1 MSWRALLG
9 AVLVRSSRRPGSGR
23 SRAPGSF
30 DEFGGACNALTGVT
44 TEQLPPERQEA
55 KPLCAK
61 AMWPDAV
68 AARSFPQHR
77 PVRRRRLFE
86 AISGIDMYFSRVQLL
101 ATSTVSDRCSAF
113 QVHSSSSSAAD
124 SAQRRGRIMSASH
137 VIDLPTVTS
146 QQQTVGE
153 SLRPVTSIEITVLL
167 DNTVEI
173 LLPSTEVVRRPP
185 LLPDAFDRPA
195 LRAERGYS
203 ALITIDGGP
212 SVLYDAGI
220 SKDGAARNLS
230 VLDVAP
236 TDLRAVVLSHGHAD
250 HHGGLE
256 GLLPMLGRPR
266 LPLLLHP
273 DAWRQRRFV
282 FPTGAEVGCHRPL
295 RPILLPKVWKSWR
308 AGAEPAARR
317 PPHDHRS
324 DRAQHPVRTG
334 TSRSASAGRWQL
346 GARSMDLDDQAVVVN
361 VRGRGLVVVSGCS
374 HSGAVNVMV
383 AARRQ
388 TGVDA
393 ICAFVGGMH
402 LVGPVLNRS
411 SCPRWRSCASWRRS
425 SWCRGTAPAFGGRRR
440 WPPHCRMPAWPA
452 LWVPPCVSRPR

>member
-1 MSWRALLG
+1 MPTTSSTGPPLRLSSLG
-9 AVLVRSSRRPGSGR
+9 CDVLEGFARCRPGQEFTASGLG
-23 SRAPGSF
+23 SKPGTWVF

-146 QQQTVGE
+146 QQQTVSE

-195 LRAERGYS
+195 LRAEHGYS

-273 DAWRQRRFV
+273 DAWRQRRLV
-282 FPTGAEVGCHRPL
+282 FPTGAEVR
-295 RPILLPKVWKSWR
+295 LPPPSQADLAAEGVEIVES
-308 AGAEPAARR
+308 GAEPAARR

-346 GARSMDLDDQAVVVN
+346 GARSMDLG
-361 VRGRGLVVVSGCS
+361 RPSGRG
-374 HSGAVNVMV
+374 
-383 AARRQ
+383 
-388 TGVDA
+388 
-393 ICAFVGGMH
+393 
-402 LVGPVLNRS
+402 
-411 SCPRWRSCASWRRS
+411 
-425 SWCRGTAPAFGGRRR
+425 
-440 WPPHCRMPAWPA
+440 
-452 LWVPPCVSRPR
+452 